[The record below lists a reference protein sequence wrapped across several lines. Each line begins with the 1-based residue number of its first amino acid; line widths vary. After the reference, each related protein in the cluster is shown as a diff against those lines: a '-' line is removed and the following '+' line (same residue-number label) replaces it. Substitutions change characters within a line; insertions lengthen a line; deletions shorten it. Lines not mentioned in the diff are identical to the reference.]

1 MMFKRV
7 LIHELKSI
15 LRDRMYVFFAAY
27 PAILGVVGYFL
38 VSYLND
44 QGHAMASQIVVLLLI
59 LMTGFVYGAITGF
72 TLLDDQDDMVI
83 ASLKIT
89 PISVRTYIRLKLL
102 MSYVFAMAATL
113 LLMVLT
119 GFLKGSDV
127 SLYLMIM
134 LLSSLQAP
142 IIALLINSFARNKVE
157 GFVVMKTTGIL
168 LMVPIASLFLT
179 DWKEVFLALIPGF
192 WPARLVTTYLLPAT
206 NLFLGSTVMY
216 FFVGMVFNGFVIY
229 GLFAQYTKRIS
240 V

>member
-1 MMFKRV
+1 MFKRV

>member
-15 LRDRMYVFFAAY
+15 LRDRMYFFFAAY

-44 QGHAMASQIVVLLLI
+44 QGNAMASQIVVLLLI

-157 GFVVMKTTGIL
+157 GFVVMKSTGIL

-179 DWKEVFLALIPGF
+179 DWKEIFLGLIPGF

-216 FFVGMVFNGFVIY
+216 FIVGMVFNGLVIY

>member
-15 LRDRMYVFFAAY
+15 LRDRMYFFFAAY

-216 FFVGMVFNGFVIY
+216 FIVGMVFNGFVIY